1 MLSKYWL
8 IPLTLIITCGLATL
22 DFFMLRKISI
32 VFYIHTVATLIFGS
46 TLVFFS
52 YKLLKQKSGN
62 EYVNMFMI
70 LIGLIQFTIH
80 FVILFVRYS

>member
-8 IPLTLIITCGLATL
+8 IPLTLIIACGLGTL
-22 DFFMLRKISI
+22 DFFMLSKIRV
-32 VFYIHTVATLIFGS
+32 VFYIHTIATLIFGS

-62 EYVNMFMI
+62 EYVNMLII

-80 FVILFVRYS
+80 FVFFFIRHS